1 MIPVDRII
9 KNQDLTDKKLNFEE
23 MSVNELEYYYRRFVG
38 LKNNV
43 NLLNSLNDKG
53 GKLIQKIETIEVK
66 LILYQVS
73 SLMVYVFR
81 I

>member
-23 MSVNELEYYYRRFVG
+23 MNVNELEYYYRRFTG

-43 NLLNSLNDKG
+43 GLLNSLNDKG

-66 LILYQVS
+66 FLLMSFPLLI
-73 SLMVYVFR
+73 F
-81 I
+81 

>member
-23 MSVNELEYYYRRFVG
+23 MSVNELEYYYRRFIG

-43 NLLNSLNDKG
+43 NLLNSLTDKG

-66 LILYQVS
+66 INLISTFKFDGVC
-73 SLMVYVFR
+73 F
-81 I
+81 